1 MVKVG
6 PDGRIPI
13 LLDTDPGNDIDDALA
28 IAYLARQPRCE
39 LLGLTTVTGA
49 VDQRAAVAEIT
60 LRAAGREDVP
70 IHLGRRAPLGSGPGQ
85 PHAAHYAAVLE
96 WPHTLARPEN
106 TAVAFLRETI
116 RSRPGEITLVTLGP
130 LGNVATLFALDPE
143 IPSLLGGLVSM
154 VGAFEVNGG
163 YEWNAMVDPTAAEI
177 LFCAPRPMHHVF
189 PLDVTWSCRLS
200 PAEIQAQFA
209 DPVHAPLRAM
219 AAKWFEQQE
228 AIIFHDP
235 LAVAAI
241 FAPGLVEF
249 TLGQVSVDPATGVT
263 KLNGEPGT
271 DQVALQVDPEAFF
284 EEYFAVVNAGR

>member
-1 MVKVG
+1 MVKAG

-13 LLDTDPGNDIDDALA
+13 LLDTDPGNDIDDVLA

-85 PHAAHYAAVLE
+85 PHAAHYAAVQNL
-96 WPHTLARPEN
+96 PHTLHRPEN
-106 TAVAFLRETI
+106 TAVTFLRDTI
-116 RSRPGEITLVTLGP
+116 RSRPGEITLVTIGP

-143 IPSLLGGLVSM
+143 IPSLLGGFVSM
-154 VGAFEVNGG
+154 IGAFGVNDG

-177 LFCAPRPMHHVF
+177 VFCTPRPAHGII
-189 PLDVTWSCRLS
+189 PLDVSWGCRLS
-200 PAEIQAQFA
+200 PPEIQARFA
-209 DPVHAPLRAM
+209 HPVHAPLRAM

-228 AIIFHDP
+228 EIIFHDP
-235 LAVAAI
+235 LAVAAL

-249 TLGQVSVDPATGVT
+249 TAGQVSVHPETGVT
-263 KLNGEPGT
+263 TLTGEPGN
-271 DQVALQVDPEAFF
+271 DHVALQVDPDAFF
-284 EEYFAVVNAGR
+284 AEYFAVVNAGL